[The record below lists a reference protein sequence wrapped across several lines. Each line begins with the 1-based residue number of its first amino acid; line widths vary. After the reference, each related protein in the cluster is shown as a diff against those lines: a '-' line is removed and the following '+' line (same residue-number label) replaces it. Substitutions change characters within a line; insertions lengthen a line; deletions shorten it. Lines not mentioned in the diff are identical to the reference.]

1 MLVIRLLHVIRIG
14 LLAGCLL
21 TAAAAQEMDELSTLL
36 PESLAAM
43 KDEKWEDALKLLTQ
57 STTMK
62 PEEALRAFGPQYG
75 AVWYRRGICEMKLQR
90 WEAAVHSFETCYRDY
105 PNRGPSGG
113 NLYQTKAL
121 LKWGESAVGA
131 KRWDLAISRFQ
142 KFLVERDR
150 TRDKFQQGVFHVTL
164 GICHYRLG
172 HIPEGNEQLEIA
184 IRNRET
190 FPTSADQIVAGIQA
204 LVAAAITGKNEAA
217 LLDFLSNNQ
226 ASLSLEP
233 HRALAYAAV
242 YLKLASDADTSG
254 MPRAALALYQHV
266 VDPAAAAVEL
276 KTRLTSP
283 GADKSLLE
291 PALLR
296 LEEDSRSPHP
306 IRLLKLAGMASAEEA
321 NGNRQTACGLRE
333 QVARDFPESPVIG
346 ENLLRLT
353 RLRLELAVEAE
364 REGKTD
370 EAIAVYEK
378 TWMEGKGG
386 SAAKA
391 AKRWME
397 MVWER
402 NREGDRMSA
411 CRGGLSFLEAAE
423 EAEIELTDDDRAA
436 RDEVASLT
444 RTLRATLGEK
454 LRSAP

>member
-1 MLVIRLLHVIRIG
+1 MFDLRLLHVIRIG
-14 LLAGCLL
+14 LSAGCLL
-21 TAAAAQEMDELSTLL
+21 TAAAAQELDELSTLL

-43 KDEKWEDALKLLTQ
+43 KAEKWEDALKLLSQ

-62 PEEALRAFGPQYG
+62 PDEALRAFGPQYG
-75 AVWYRRGICEMKLQR
+75 AVWYRRGICEMKLHR
-90 WEAAVHSFETCYRDY
+90 WEAAIHSFETCYRDY
-105 PNRGPSGG
+105 PNRGSSGG

-150 TRDKFQQGVFHVTL
+150 TLDKYQQGVFHVTL

-172 HIPEGNEQLEIA
+172 HLPEGNEQLEIA

-190 FPTSADQIVAGIQA
+190 FPTSADQIVAGVQA
-204 LVAAAITGKNEAA
+204 LVAASITAKNEAA

-226 ASLSLEP
+226 SALSLEP
-233 HRALAYAAV
+233 HRGLAYAAV
-242 YLKLASDADTSG
+242 YLKLASDAEAAA

-276 KTRLTSP
+276 KALLTSP

-291 PALLR
+291 AALQR
-296 LEEDSRSPHP
+296 LEEDARSPHP
-306 IRLLKLAGMASAEEA
+306 IRLLKLVGMASALEA
-321 NGNRQTACGLRE
+321 NGNRQASCGLRE
-333 QVARDFPESPVIG
+333 QVARDFPESPVNG

-353 RLRLELAVEAE
+353 RLRLELAVEVE

-370 EAIAVYEK
+370 EAITLYEK
-378 TWMEGKGG
+378 TWTDGKGG
-386 SAAKA
+386 PAAKA

-397 MVWER
+397 LVWER

-411 CRGGLSFLEAAE
+411 CRGGLSFLETVE
-423 EAEIELTDDDRAA
+423 GAEIELTDEDRAG

-444 RTLRATLGEK
+444 RTFRATLAEK
-454 LRSAP
+454 SRPGP